1 MNRVERLFCIEP
13 PESNPDAGLIIV
25 ALKLSP
31 ATVVCAGTTIGNW
44 PSSYTPAFTNIIA
57 GAVADGVP
65 IFATAYLI
73 DLNGLSIAEPKPLA
87 SVPLVET

>member
-1 MNRVERLFCIEP
+1 M
-13 PESNPDAGLIIV
+13 
-25 ALKLSP
+25 
-31 ATVVCAGTTIGNW
+31 
-44 PSSYTPAFTNIIA
+44 IA

-65 IFATAYLI
+65 IFPTAYLI